1 MKNVFILTDNIIDK
15 KLIEIIEIQNFSTK
29 KLVNR
34 EINNVLEFFADHFT
48 D

>member
-29 KLVNR
+29 KIVNR